1 MSAKIA
7 AIALAV
13 VLAVAGYFTMQFF
26 LNHLVEHGIET
37 IGPRLTGTNVE
48 LGEVDLTLLSGK
60 GSIRGV
66 VIGNP
71 KNFET
76 DNAFEL
82 DEVRVDLALLSV
94 FGGTMVVE
102 EIYIGSPKIT
112 YEKKGDTS
120 NLVAITR
127 HIHRVA
133 GGSAPES
140 ERPEEQESEPSGDA
154 TVRIERFELK
164 DAQVKAQIRKDK
176 TLDVPLPG
184 IELTNLGGA
193 DGASV
198 GDVSAEMMDTVT
210 GRVMAAVTKRA
221 LSLGAGG
228 RGEDAGEAEEEA
240 PGEAEARP
248 ARRGLRARRH
258 EKSESP

>member
-1 MSAKIA
+1 VSAKIA

-13 VLAVAGYFTMQFF
+13 VLAVAGYFTMQYF
-26 LNHLVEHGIET
+26 LNHLVEYGIET

-71 KNFET
+71 KAFET

-82 DEVRVDLALLSV
+82 DEVRVDLAPLSV
-94 FGGTMVVE
+94 FGDTMVVE
-102 EIYIGSPKIT
+102 EIYIGGPKIT

-120 NLVAITR
+120 NLLAIAK

-140 ERPEEQESEPSGDA
+140 ERSEEQESEPSGDA
-154 TVRIERFELK
+154 TVRIGRFELK

-193 DGASV
+193 DGASF
-198 GDVSAEMMDTVT
+198 GDVSAEVMDTVT

-228 RGEDAGEAEEEA
+228 TGDAGEAEEEA
-240 PGEAEARP
+240 PDGAEAP
-248 ARRGLRARRH
+248 PPRRGLRARRR
-258 EKSESP
+258 EKNESP